1 MKRRSFS
8 HMNNGLA
15 AALDIVGEWWTPLI
29 VRAIFKGNVRFEAI
43 QSELSVARNILTDRL
58 NTLVATDVVHKV
70 QYNEKPA
77 RFEYQLTD
85 KGLDLYGALVA
96 LKAWGD
102 KWVLD
107 GEPTPSVVHTSCSNV
122 LDPKVVCSACGDVV
136 RFTDTHIATEQL

>member
-29 VRAIFKGNVRFEAI
+29 VRAIFKGHVRFEAI
-43 QSELSVARNILTDRL
+43 QSELGVARNILTDRL
-58 NTLVATDVVHKV
+58 NTLVATEVVHKV
-70 QYNEKPA
+70 QYNEKPS
-77 RFEYQLTD
+77 RFEYQLTE

-102 KWVLD
+102 KWALD
-107 GEPTPSVVHTSCSNV
+107 GVASPALVHTTCNHA
-122 LDPKVVCSACGDVV
+122 LDPKVVCAACGDVV
-136 RFTDTHIATEQL
+136 HFVDTQIATEQL